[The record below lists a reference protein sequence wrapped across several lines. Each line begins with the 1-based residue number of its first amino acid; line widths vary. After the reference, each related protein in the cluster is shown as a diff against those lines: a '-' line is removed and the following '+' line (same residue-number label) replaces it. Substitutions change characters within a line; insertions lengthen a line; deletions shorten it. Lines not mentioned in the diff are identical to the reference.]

1 MGATK
6 YDAMIAALET
16 LQNITDKPDWML
28 KEEELKLRDKMHN
41 DELDMSFMMTQ
52 IKTGTTEIDD
62 LQDQIHQY
70 DAELVDIRARIL
82 GTGKESLDEIKL
94 PENKTESGQTM
105 PDDMYKGYEKKYK
118 DRLIEIDR
126 IKRDKQDR
134 LNKLKYRYKKR
145 GEEFGTATG
154 ELAVQTQIDKAAAHS
169 REERRLEISEDTY
182 AEMTRIRTATEL
194 QTEAKYR
201 GTDPAT
207 VTADI
212 NTIYAGL
219 QTQVSDEGIFG
230 PDEMMEFAEGLGGIY
245 ADNAETIAN
254 KLAILF
260 TTSMTGESFLTAVK
274 NEDDIYMD
282 FLMETGMPTQPGI
295 TEMNLL
301 SLSGSIKDNQ
311 TGAIDPMVQIQ
322 SLIEGLPPL
331 VRRNK

>member
-28 KEEELKLRDKMHN
+28 KEEELALREKMHN

-169 REERRLEISEDTY
+169 REERRLEISE
-182 AEMTRIRTATEL
+182 
-194 QTEAKYR
+194 AKYR